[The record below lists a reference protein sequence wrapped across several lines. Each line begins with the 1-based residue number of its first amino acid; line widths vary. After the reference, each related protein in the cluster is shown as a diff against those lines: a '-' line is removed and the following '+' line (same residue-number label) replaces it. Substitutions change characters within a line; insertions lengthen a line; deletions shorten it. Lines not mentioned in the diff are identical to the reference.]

1 MVVERGRLGEIPCA
15 ITLAEEIEELR
26 EVVGGL
32 GRENRGRLEQL
43 RKLKVKAG
51 QTVSWEVSESEE
63 QAEHERLQAE
73 YANLMRTLE
82 GTNETNRRLV
92 ERLTRY

>member
-1 MVVERGRLGEIPCA
+1 MLKYKEELQARVVVERSRLNEIPCA

-43 RKLKVKAG
+43 RKLKTRTA
-51 QTVSWEVSESEE
+51 QTVSWEAGESEE
-63 QAEHERLQAE
+63 QS
-73 YANLMRTLE
+73 
-82 GTNETNRRLV
+82 
-92 ERLTRY
+92 